1 MTCKF
6 PVDRYNQIFRKTS
19 HCTYHTLFSGTGIH
33 FLNDGNSIETITPM
47 TTLFLLSILFQ
58 IYPLIAQQ
66 NCKTL
71 ESRKTRKLTIRN
83 EIRKTLSVT
92 INYYIVY
99 PEFYNVLEINLSLKS
114 LSIFLVSLMTSA
126 RKLFSPTTHFFLI

>member
-1 MTCKF
+1 MA
-6 PVDRYNQIFRKTS
+6 
-19 HCTYHTLFSGTGIH
+19 TLFS
-33 FLNDGNSIETITPM
+33 
-47 TTLFLLSILFQ
+47 LSILFQ

-83 EIRKTLSVT
+83 EIQKTLSVT